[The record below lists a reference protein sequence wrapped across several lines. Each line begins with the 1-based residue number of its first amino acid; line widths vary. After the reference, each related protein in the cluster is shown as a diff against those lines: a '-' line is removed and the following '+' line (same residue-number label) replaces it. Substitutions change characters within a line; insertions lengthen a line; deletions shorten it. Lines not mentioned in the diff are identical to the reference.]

1 MAQAGLMG
9 LRQIPITMI
18 AMVMVLMACGPD
30 TPKVSTPEKQPE
42 KPRVQTPLF
51 DQDSAYQFV
60 ADQVAFGPRVPGS
73 EAHKACGDWL
83 VEKLSGYGL
92 QVLEQEGTVKAFNG
106 VQLPLRNIIA
116 QHAPEKQKRILLFA
130 HWDTRPFADH
140 SENDKSNPI
149 DGANDG
155 GSGVGV
161 LLEVARQ
168 ISLKTTNAGIDIIFF
183 DVEDYGQPS
192 GTMLEE
198 NTGSWCLGSQYWGK
212 NPPIADYKADF
223 GILLDMVGA
232 KDAVFPKEAISM
244 KQAPQIV
251 NKVWRTAEKLG
262 YGNRFLNETKYF
274 VGVDDHQYVNDL
286 AGIPSI
292 DIIQCD
298 MERGT
303 FGSYWHTHED
313 NMDVIDRETLK
324 AVGQTVLEVVYQ
336 Y

>member
-1 MAQAGLMG
+1 MG
-9 LRQIPITMI
+9 LKRISLVSFVI
-18 AMVMVLMACGPD
+18 AMLFVACEPD
-30 TPKVSTPEKQPE
+30 TPTVKDPVKQPE
-42 KPRVQTPLF
+42 KRKVQTPNF
-51 DQDSAYQFV
+51 DPDSAYQFV

-73 EAHKACGDWL
+73 EAHVACGDWM
-83 VEKLSGYGL
+83 VGKLNAYGMK
-92 QVLEQEGTVKAFNG
+92 VLEQKGTVKAFNG
-106 VQLPLRNIIA
+106 VELPLRNIIA
-116 QHAPEKQKRILLFA
+116 QHAPEKEKRILLFA
-130 HWDTRPFADH
+130 HWDTRPFADR
-140 SENDKSNPI
+140 SEDDKSKPI

-155 GSGVGV
+155 GSGVGI

-168 ISLKTTNAGIDIIFF
+168 LSMKTTNVGVDIIFF

-198 NTGSWCLGSQYWGK
+198 NTASWCLGSQYWGK
-212 NPPIADYKADF
+212 NPPIANYDADF
-223 GILLDMVGA
+223 GILLDMAGA

-262 YGNRFLNETKYF
+262 YGNRFLNETKYY

-298 MERGT
+298 MESGS

-313 NMDVIDRETLK
+313 NMDVIDPATLK